1 MEIFREL
8 FLRGERERLIAAA
21 EAIEPALSDGW
32 KRDREVEGRVRTM
45 GGDRPEYCFTCFRS
59 ADRQA
64 ALVFLT
70 EQELGV
76 FYVANVIPDETG
88 QLSHGEYNAILEE
101 FYERF
106 VRPCTEQAGVQAELT
121 PAQVD
126 LEYWL
131 SPPAARKLRLFSAAA
146 NRNTGSSHPSDR
158 DKWMDFVVAAHH
170 ERSSLTASLLHRWLI
185 EVDGWPSEVADRL
198 ASEYESGR
206 ELLGFADGRRSRLIS
221 CPVSPTPRLSFS
233 PPICR
238 SFLRIRA
245 VC

>member
-8 FLRGERERLIAAA
+8 FLRGERERLIAAT
-21 EAIEPALSDGW
+21 EAIEPVLSNGW
-32 KRDREVEGRVRTM
+32 KRDRATEANMRSM
-45 GGDRPEYCFTCFRS
+45 GDDRPEYCFTCSQS

-64 ALVFLT
+64 ALFFIT
-70 EQELGV
+70 EREPGV
-76 FYVANVIPDETG
+76 FYVANVVPNERG
-88 QLSHGEYNAILEE
+88 RLSHTQYNAILEE
-101 FYERF
+101 FYERYA
-106 VRPCTEQAGVQAELT
+106 RPCAEQAGVQAELT

-185 EVDGWPSEVADRL
+185 EVDGWPSEAADRL

-206 ELLGFADGRRSRLIS
+206 ELLGFADGRRS
-221 CPVSPTPRLSFS
+221 
-233 PPICR
+233 
-238 SFLRIRA
+238 A
-245 VC
+245 